1 MPRNLVTVPARL
13 VIEEA
18 PRLADVAAEWI
29 TAAVEADVRERGHCA
44 VALAGGDTPQ
54 PVYERLARDPL
65 ARRIHWQNVEIFFGD
80 ERAVPPD
87 DPASNYLMAA
97 ASLLGRV
104 PIPAVQVH
112 RLEAERAD
120 RDAAARDYDRILP
133 ERLDLLLL
141 GMGVDGHTAS
151 LFPGSAALDERT
163 RRVIPVTGPKPPAE
177 RLTITPSVIAA
188 ARRVAVLVAGADKAA
203 TVARA
208 LQGPVQP
215 RDLPVQLALG
225 GVWFLDRDAGA
236 GIRSAAT

>member
-1 MPRNLVTVPARL
+1 MTVPARI

-18 PRLADVAAEWI
+18 SRLAAVAAEWI
-29 TAAVEADVRERGHCA
+29 ATVVEADVRERGHCA
-44 VALAGGDTPQ
+44 VALAGGDTPRL
-54 PVYERLARDPL
+54 VYERLAGDPYAVRLSWRD
-65 ARRIHWQNVEIFFGD
+65 VEIFFGD
-80 ERAVPPD
+80 ERAVPPGD
-87 DPASNYLMAA
+87 RASNYLMAA
-97 ASLLGRV
+97 TSLLRRV

-120 RDAAARDYDRILP
+120 RDAAARDYERILP

-151 LFPGSAALDERT
+151 LFPDSPALDERT
-163 RRVIPVTGPKPPAE
+163 RHVVPVTGPKPPAK
-177 RLTITPSVIAA
+177 RLTITPPVIAA

-208 LQGPVQP
+208 LQGPVRP

-225 GVWFLDRDAGA
+225 AVWFLDRDAGA
-236 GIRSAAT
+236 RLGSVAT